1 MILHSITR
9 FVAEE
14 DVTQTHHAI
23 LPEGY
28 ELLFG
33 IPASLLVF
41 GLLFKFAGPAIKTYS
56 ERLTSLVVEARCLA
70 AADAGQ
76 PLPDSCPAGPA

>member
-1 MILHSITR
+1 MR
-9 FVAEE
+9 A
-14 DVTQTHHAI
+14 
-23 LPEGY
+23 
-28 ELLFG
+28 LFG
-33 IPASLLVF
+33 DFLRDGRGLASLEATIVLATLGVALIA
-41 GLLFKFAGPAIKTYS
+41 GGYVAGPAIKTYS